1 MEMPKLIRAII
12 GVSAMCV
19 VAAGSA
25 SAQEDRYAG
34 EWTGKYVCGQG
45 VTALRLVI
53 TATGGGG
60 ARAVAHFFPTPENS
74 RVPEG
79 CFTATGLFEKTS
91 GQLSLRKERWI
102 MRPRNYV
109 MTDFDGTVDADGKNL
124 SGRLSGV
131 QGCAS
136 FSLTRD
142 PVDRPMPP
150 ACEAGAR

>member
-1 MEMPKLIRAII
+1 MEMPNLIRAMLVIA
-12 GVSAMCV
+12 AMLIV
-19 VAAGSA
+19 TAGMA

-60 ARAVAHFFPTPENS
+60 ARAVAHFFPTPENP

-136 FSLTRD
+136 FALTRD
-142 PVDRPMPP
+142 PIGRPMPA
-150 ACEAGAR
+150 ACEAAR